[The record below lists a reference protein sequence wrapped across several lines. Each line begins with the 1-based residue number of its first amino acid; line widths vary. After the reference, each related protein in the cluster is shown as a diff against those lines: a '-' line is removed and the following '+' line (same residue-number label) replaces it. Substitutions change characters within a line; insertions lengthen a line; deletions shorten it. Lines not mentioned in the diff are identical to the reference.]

1 VNGSRRVPHATFRET
16 DLTIVSV
23 AAGGDGVGR
32 ADDGVV
38 VFVPRTAPGDRG
50 TVRFATRR
58 RGRFAHGELL
68 HLAEASPARVEPQCP
83 HYTVDRCGGCQLQH
97 LAYPEQ
103 LDAKAGI
110 VRDALTRIGRRT
122 VDAPAVRPSPS
133 PWRYRRKLTL
143 ALRRRAGGR
152 WIAGLHPYD
161 DPSAI
166 FALTDCPIT
175 DTRVLE
181 VWRSVMNA
189 ADHLPDEP
197 SLRAAVRVLDDG
209 RATLTVE
216 GGRAWPDAA
225 VLFDAVPALDALW
238 WRPDPPGTP
247 RQLLA
252 SRTDASIGASFAQ
265 INAPIGV
272 ALHDA
277 VVARALAFA
286 PSTVVDAYAGVGDT
300 ATALAGKGVR
310 VTAIELDADASRWT
324 AARLPAT
331 SRAIAARV
339 EDALPAALPADV
351 VIVNPPRTGLAE
363 SVTDTLEGP
372 GGPGV
377 VLYVSCD
384 PATLARDVARLS
396 AYEITALESF
406 DMFPQTAHVETLC
419 QLVRR

>member
-1 VNGSRRVPHATFRET
+1 VNRSHRHTPAAAHET
-16 DLTIVSV
+16 ELTIGSV

-68 HLAEASPARVEPQCP
+68 TLTHPSPTRVDPLCP
-83 HYTVDRCGGCQLQH
+83 HYTIDRCGGCQLQH
-97 LAYPEQ
+97 LAYPAQ

-110 VRDALTRIGRRT
+110 VRDALTRIGRRS
-122 VDAPAVRPSPS
+122 VDAPVVRPSPS

-143 ALRRRAGGR
+143 ALRRRPGAR

-161 DPSAI
+161 DPNAV

-175 DTRVLE
+175 DARVLD
-181 VWRSVMNA
+181 VWHAVMDA
-189 ADHLPDEP
+189 ADAFPDEP
-197 SLRAAVRVLDDG
+197 ALRAAVQILDDG

-216 GGRAWPDAA
+216 GARVWPDYAA
-225 VLFDAVPALDALW
+225 LFDAVPALDALW

-247 RQLLA
+247 RRLLA
-252 SRTDASIGASFAQ
+252 SRTELSTGASFAQ
-265 INAPIGV
+265 INAPVG
-272 ALHDA
+272 ATLHA
-277 VVARALAFA
+277 TVVARALSFA

-300 ATALAGKGVR
+300 AAALAATGVH
-310 VTAIELDADASRWT
+310 VTAIELDPDASRWT
-324 AARLPAT
+324 SARLPAG
-331 SRAIAARV
+331 SRAITARV
-339 EDALPAALPADV
+339 EDALPSALPADL

-363 SVTDTLEGP
+363 SVTDALEGP
-372 GGPGV
+372 TGPPV
-377 VLYVSCD
+377 LLYVSCD
-384 PATLARDVARLS
+384 PATLGRDVARLS

-419 QLVRR
+419 QMVRR